1 MAREEEA
8 CYDDCSQDH
17 GSDEEDA
24 QTLALPDLGCV
35 SVDIE
40 VEEEEEE
47 TDECACARYAREGEI
62 APEEACFLHFLDG
75 FRGC

>member
-17 GSDEEDA
+17 GSDEEDE
-24 QTLALPDLGCV
+24 TLALPDLGCV

-47 TDECACARYAREGEI
+47 TDERACARYAREGEI